1 MILPYDS
8 FLTAK
13 DANSKIAGYNS
24 VMSFEIQFL
33 PPKNLHESSVI
44 LKKLV
49 SAHRYL
55 AELKGVATTIP
66 NQEILINTLVLQEA
80 KDSSAVENIITT
92 HDELYK
98 AQLLADTLQTAETK
112 EVENYAE
119 ALRHGFDLV
128 RKNRLLT
135 ANHILEIQK
144 RLEKNDAGFRKL
156 TGTVLV
162 NDITG
167 ETVYTPP
174 QEYETILRLMNNL
187 MEYINNKD
195 MHNVDPLI
203 KMAVIHFQFE
213 SIHPFYDGNGRTG
226 RIINILYLVL
236 EDLLSLPI
244 LYLSR
249 YVITN
254 KAEYYHLL
262 QFVRD
267 TGEWEAWILYILDAV
282 ETTAR
287 ETISLIEDIRN
298 LMMDYKH
305 RIRANHSKMYSQ
317 DLINNL
323 FRHPYTKIE
332 FLMAD
337 IKVSRLTAAKYLD
350 TLAENGFLKK
360 EKIWRSNYYV
370 NLPLFDLLTGTSATP
385 ASAPPIVT
393 RNLRR

>member
-1 MILPYDS
+1 
-8 FLTAK
+8 
-13 DANSKIAGYNS
+13 
-24 VMSFEIQFL
+24 MSFEVQPL
-33 PPKNLHESSVI
+33 PPKDLHESSAI

-55 AELKGVATTIP
+55 AELKGVAATIP
-66 NQEILINTLVLQEA
+66 NQGILINTLALQEA

-112 EVENYAE
+112 EVESYIE
-119 ALRHGFDLV
+119 ALQHGFNLV
-128 RKNRLLT
+128 RKSRLLT
-135 ANHILEIQK
+135 ASHILEIQR

-156 TGTVLV
+156 AGTTLV
-162 NDITG
+162 NDLTG

-174 QEYETILRLMNNL
+174 QDHETVLRLMNNL
-187 MEYINNKD
+187 IEYINNKD
-195 MHNVDPLI
+195 LHDADPLV

-236 EDLLSLPI
+236 ENLLSIPI

-249 YVITN
+249 YIIAN
-254 KAEYYHLL
+254 KSEYYRLL
-262 QFVRD
+262 QSVRD
-267 TGEWEAWILYILDAV
+267 TGEWDAWVLYMLDAV
-282 ETTAR
+282 ESTAR
-287 ETISLIEDIRN
+287 ETISMVDGIRN

-305 RIRANHSKMYSQ
+305 RIRADHPKIYSQ

-337 IKVSRLTAAKYLD
+337 INVTRLTATKYLD

-370 NLPLFDLLTGTSATP
+370 NLPLFDLLTGASSAP
-385 ASAPPIVT
+385 DSAPPIVT
-393 RNLRR
+393 RNPPHP

>member
-1 MILPYDS
+1 M
-8 FLTAK
+8 
-13 DANSKIAGYNS
+13 N
-24 VMSFEIQFL
+24 FEVQPL
-33 PPKNLHESSVI
+33 PPKNLRESSAI

-55 AELKGVATTIP
+55 AELKGVAATIP
-66 NQEILINTLVLQEA
+66 NQGILINTLALQEA

-98 AQLLADTLQTAETK
+98 AQLLADALQTAETK
-112 EVENYAE
+112 EVENYIE

-135 ANHILEIQK
+135 ANHIFEIQK

-156 TGTVLV
+156 AGTALV
-162 NDITG
+162 NDLTG
-167 ETVYTPP
+167 ETIYTPP
-174 QEYETILRLMNNL
+174 QDHETILRLMDNL
-187 MEYINNKD
+187 IEYINNRN
-195 MHNVDPLI
+195 MHDADPLV

-236 EDLLSLPI
+236 EDLLSIPI

-249 YVITN
+249 HIIAN
-254 KAEYYHLL
+254 KAEYYRLL
-262 QFVRD
+262 QSVRD
-267 TGEWEAWILYILDAV
+267 TGEWDAWILYMLDAV

-287 ETISLIEDIRN
+287 ETISLVEGIRN

-305 RIRANHSKMYSQ
+305 RIRANHPKIYSQ

-337 IKVSRLTAAKYLD
+337 VNVTRLTATKYLD
-350 TLAENGFLKK
+350 VLAESGFLKK

-370 NLPLFDLLTGTSATP
+370 NLPLFDLLTGASSAP
-385 ASAPPIVT
+385 DFAPPIVT
-393 RNLRR
+393 RNPPHP

>member
-1 MILPYDS
+1 
-8 FLTAK
+8 
-13 DANSKIAGYNS
+13 
-24 VMSFEIQFL
+24 MSFEVQPL
-33 PPKNLHESSVI
+33 PPRNLYESNAI
-44 LKKLV
+44 LKKLA

-55 AELKGVATTIP
+55 AELKGVAATIP
-66 NQEILINTLVLQEA
+66 NQGILINTLALQEA

-112 EVENYAE
+112 EVENYIE
-119 ALRHGFDLV
+119 ALQHGFGLV
-128 RKNRLLT
+128 KKNRLLT
-135 ANHILEIQK
+135 ANHILEIQR

-156 TGTVLV
+156 TGTTLV
-162 NDITG
+162 NDLTG

-174 QEYETILRLMNNL
+174 QDHETVLRLMDNL
-187 MEYINNKD
+187 IEYINKKD
-195 MHNVDPLI
+195 FHDADPLV

-236 EDLLSLPI
+236 ENLLSIPI

-249 YVITN
+249 YIIAN
-254 KAEYYHLL
+254 KAEYYQLL
-262 QFVRD
+262 QSVRD
-267 TGEWEAWILYILDAV
+267 TGKWDAWILYMLDAV

-287 ETISLIEDIRN
+287 ETISLVDGIRN

-305 RIRANHSKMYSQ
+305 RIRANHPKMYSQ

-337 IKVSRLTAAKYLD
+337 INVTRLTAAKYLD

-370 NLPLFDLLTGTSATP
+370 NLPLFDLLTGSSAIP

-393 RNLRR
+393 RNPPHQ